1 MGTKQSL
8 DLAWILGAC
17 RSAEIPIPPTV
28 AVHVALEV
36 IQGLEYTTGSPLESG
51 EWGREVHGD
60 IRPANVHVDRDGAVA
75 LARPSRRWGQ
85 DMDQLRYA
93 APEVASGEGTSPRSD
108 VFAVGALLFE
118 MLAGEP
124 VYPQDDPQALAKA
137 IAAGFDPA
145 SRVRDVSLGAL
156 ATLVAHALVAD
167 PEVRAAAVDVLLAEL
182 MAFQRRTVGPPPQD
196 LLADV
201 VQRAIEAAPPGL
213 PVAPT
218 APSLD
223 PFDEASL
230 PGVNAAFDAVTE
242 PSAAASGEAWEPLE
256 PGWESGDPDL
266 GDSSLDDSSLDDSSQ
281 DDVPEQQHP
290 FQHPWSVDDEAE
302 DGLEDE
308 AGVTLPTLEIAPE
321 AVPRYPQ
328 PDQGASWGGEESMP
342 PAPWERDSSESD
354 VGDELE
360 PRGGFD
366 EASVRAPRV
375 SIPSADPEDV
385 AVDAD
390 GEEENHDPNVIDLYA
405 GPRPEASPPTPE
417 AAASFTPSR
426 LKSVTVG
433 GGAYLFA
440 RGKAHGPL
448 TLLEMEQQ
456 LARVRD
462 PVALVAFEKGSWRPL
477 SECASLMIRRPKP
490 VDRRE
495 FHLFELG
502 PLLLELGAG
511 TSVRHVTL
519 WHGDDAAVLHLAG
532 GKVWEAH
539 AVSVP
544 SMARQLL
551 REEDLLSTEDLDTVE
566 IVEDDTRT
574 LNALRH
580 RGLLTA
586 GQVARLLRRRA
597 RRTLAAPFAW
607 PKGQLLFHDTRRPP
621 RSGTHGVDLAEAIAF
636 VIRTHADPALVE
648 GLFHQVKDRQV
659 VVASPSLRHEL
670 PLMPAEE
677 RFLGDLPPT
686 APLGDAI
693 GSFWDEGREEAY
705 AAMFLCLELG
715 LLTLE

>member
-1 MGTKQSL
+1 MGTTQSL

-17 RSAEIPIPPTV
+17 RRAEIPIPPTV
-28 AVHVALEV
+28 AVYVTLEV

-60 IRPANVHVDRDGAVA
+60 IRPGNVRVDRDGTVA

-85 DMDQLRYA
+85 DMDQLRHA

-124 VYPQDDPQALAKA
+124 VYPQEDPQTLAKA
-137 IAAGFDPA
+137 IAGGFDPA
-145 SRVRDVSLGAL
+145 SRVRDVSLGSL

-182 MAFQRRTVGPPPQD
+182 MAFQRRTQGPPPQD

-201 VQRAIEAAPPGL
+201 VQRAIEAAPTGPPAGS
-213 PVAPT
+213 APP
-218 APSLD
+218 ALD
-223 PFDEASL
+223 AFDEASL
-230 PGVNAAFDAVTE
+230 PGVTAAFDAVDA
-242 PSAAASGEAWEPLE
+242 PSAAASGEQWEPLDR
-256 PGWESGDPDL
+256 GWESD
-266 GDSSLDDSSLDDSSQ
+266 DSSLDDSSLDDSSL
-281 DDVPEQQHP
+281 DDAPEQQHP
-290 FQHPWSVDDEAE
+290 FQHPWSVDDEATGGG
-302 DGLEDE
+302 DDE
-308 AGVTLPTLEIAPE
+308 ADDDAGLTLPTLEVAPA
-321 AVPRYPQ
+321 AVPRYAV
-328 PDQGASWGGEESMP
+328 PDHERSWGGEATGEDSMP
-342 PAPWERDSSESD
+342 PAPWERDSSASD
-354 VGDELE
+354 MGDELE
-360 PRGGFD
+360 PRGGID
-366 EASVRAPRV
+366 ESSARVQRV
-375 SIPSADPEDV
+375 SMPSADPDDESP
-385 AVDAD
+385 
-390 GEEENHDPNVIDLYA
+390 EIHDPSIIDLYA
-405 GPRPEASPPTPE
+405 GPPAPTASDLVATGAAEPAPSPEPARPA
-417 AAASFTPSR
+417 
-426 LKSVTVG
+426 TVG

-456 LARVRD
+456 LARLRD

-477 SECASLMIRRPKP
+477 SECASLLVRRPKP

-511 TSVRHVTL
+511 PSVRHITL

-532 GKVWEAH
+532 GRVWEAH

-607 PKGQLLFHDTRRPP
+607 PGGQLLFHDTRRPP

-648 GLFHQVKDRQV
+648 GLFHQMKDHQV
-659 VVASPSLRHEL
+659 VVASPSLRHDL

-677 RFLGDLPPT
+677 RFLADLPPT